1 MKELSVG
8 TRLTFA
14 VPILGLLLLVLTWGQ
29 SPSVLTSIGLVVA
42 HIALVIVSVIHA
54 EAIAHRVGEPFGTLV
69 LAIAV
74 TAIEVSLIIT
84 LMLAE
89 GPKSSTLAR
98 DTVFAAIMIVCNG
111 IVGLSI
117 ILDSRK
123 RHVVQF
129 SEQGANAL
137 LGTVMTIATVGLVLP
152 AFSAKNS
159 QGESTQQQLLFSA
172 VLAAVVYAGFIF
184 VQTVRH
190 RWMFLSPEAL
200 ADESDD
206 SLAHVRA
213 HQSSREKADGLVL
226 RIFFLI
232 ISLVGVIGLAKTLAP
247 RIEDSVTWFGAPQSF
262 VGVVIALLIL
272 LPESISALRAANRG
286 EMQTSLNLSLGS
298 ALASIG
304 MTIPAVALASI
315 WIDGPIVFGLGAP
328 EMVLLALTAVI
339 SMLTFGSGRATV
351 LQGAQHLA
359 VFSAFLF
366 VAMTAAT

>member
-1 MKELSVG
+1 MKQLSVV
-8 TRLTFA
+8 TRLTFV
-14 VPILGLLLLVLTWGQ
+14 VPILGLFLLALSWET
-29 SPSVLTSIGLVVA
+29 SPSVVASVGLVIA
-42 HIALVIVSVIHA
+42 HIALVIVSVVHA

-69 LAIAV
+69 LAVAV

-117 ILDSRK
+117 IIDSRK
-123 RHVVQF
+123 RHVVRF

-137 LGTVMTIATVGLVLP
+137 LGTVMTIATIGLVLP
-152 AFSAKNS
+152 AFSKKNEL
-159 QGESTQQQLLFSA
+159 GESTQQQLLFSA
-172 VLAAVVYAGFIF
+172 VLAAVVYAGFVF

-200 ADESDD
+200 EDESDD
-206 SLAHVRA
+206 SLAHVVA
-213 HQSSREKADGLVL
+213 HKPRHGKADGLVL
-226 RIFFLI
+226 RISFLVL
-232 ISLVGVIGLAKTLAP
+232 SLIGVIGLAKTLAP
-247 RIEDSVTWFGAPQSF
+247 RIEETVVWLGAPQSF

-272 LPESISALRAANRG
+272 LPESVAALRAASKG

-304 MTIPAVALASI
+304 LTIPAVALASI
-315 WIDGPIVFGLGAP
+315 WIDGPIVFGLGAA

-339 SMLTFGSGRATV
+339 STLTFGSGRATV

-366 VAMTAAT
+366 VAITTSS

>member
-1 MKELSVG
+1 M
-8 TRLTFA
+8 
-14 VPILGLLLLVLTWGQ
+14 VPVLGIFLLVLTWGQ
-29 SPSVLTSIGLVVA
+29 SPSVLVSIGLVVA
-42 HIALVIVSVIHA
+42 HVALVIVSVVHA

-69 LAIAV
+69 LAVAV

-137 LGTVMTIATVGLVLP
+137 LGTVMTIATIGLVLP
-152 AFSAKNS
+152 AFSTTNS

-172 VLAAVVYAGFIF
+172 VLAAVVYAGFVF

-200 ADESDD
+200 EDESDD

-213 HQSSREKADGLVL
+213 HQPSREKADGLVL
-226 RIFFLI
+226 RISFLVV
-232 ISLVGVIGLAKTLAP
+232 SLIGVIGLAKTLAP

-272 LPESISALRAANRG
+272 LPESIAALRAANKG

-304 MTIPAVALASI
+304 LTIPAVALASI

-328 EMVLLALTAVI
+328 EMVLLALTALI
-339 SMLTFGSGRATV
+339 STLTFGSGRATV

-359 VFSAFLF
+359 VFAAFLF
-366 VAMTAAT
+366 VAITAAT

>member
-1 MKELSVG
+1 MRQLSVA
-8 TRLTFA
+8 TRLTFI
-14 VPILGLLLLVLTWGQ
+14 VPIVGLVLLVLSWGT
-29 SPSVLTSIGLVVA
+29 SPSVVAAAGLVLA
-42 HIALVIVSVIHA
+42 HIALVVVSVMHA
-54 EAIAHRVGEPFGTLV
+54 EVIAHRVGEPFGTLV

-89 GPKSSTLAR
+89 GPKASTLAR

-117 ILDSRK
+117 IVDSRK
-123 RHVVQF
+123 RHVVKF

-137 LGTVMTIATVGLVLP
+137 LGTVMTIAVIGLVLP
-152 AFSAKNS
+152 AFSTKNAL
-159 QGESTQQQLLFSA
+159 GENTSQQLAFSA
-172 VLAAVVYAGFIF
+172 ILAIVVYAGFIF

-200 ADESDD
+200 EDESDD

-213 HQSSREKADGLVL
+213 HEPSRERADGLVL
-226 RIFFLI
+226 RISFLVL
-232 ISLVGVIGLAKTLAP
+232 SLIGVIGLAKTLAP
-247 RIEDSVTWFGAPQSF
+247 QIEDTVVWLGAPQSF

-272 LPESISALRAANRG
+272 LPESVAALRAASKG

-304 MTIPAVALASI
+304 LTIPAVAIASI

-328 EMVLLALTAVI
+328 EMVLLALTALI
-339 SMLTFGSGRATV
+339 STLTFGSGSATI

-366 VAMTAAT
+366 VAITATI